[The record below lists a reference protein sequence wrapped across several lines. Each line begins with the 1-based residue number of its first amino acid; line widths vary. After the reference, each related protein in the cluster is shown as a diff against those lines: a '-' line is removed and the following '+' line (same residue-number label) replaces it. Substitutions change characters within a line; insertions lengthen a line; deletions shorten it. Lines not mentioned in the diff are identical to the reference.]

1 MILHFPKMLTRSC
14 ALLVV
19 LWACIAA
26 NTAVI
31 SAGDDLKGSVSLFS
45 GTDLSGWHSRDAG
58 IWRVEEGAITGGS
71 LSGYVKRNSY
81 LVTNEQYQNFDLT
94 LKIKLTGTEGFI
106 NSGIQVR
113 SQDAVEHEGM
123 VGYQVDVGDGWWGK
137 LYDEGRRDSVIS
149 LSAEMPAVQAVVKPN
164 GWNLYRIRCEN
175 GHLQSWINGV
185 AALDYREPLP
195 NIPQTGHIGIQIHS
209 GGKALVQVKDIHLT
223 KLQ

>member
-1 MILHFPKMLTRSC
+1 MTQRVYPALMRFLAILL
-14 ALLVV
+14 AL
-19 LWACIAA
+19 AAFIIA
-26 NTAVI
+26 N
-31 SAGDDLKGSVSLFS
+31 GSTVKATEQSIPLFS

-58 IWRVEEGAITGGS
+58 MWRVEEGAITGGS
-71 LSGYVKRNSY
+71 LTKYVKRNSF

-113 SQDAVEHEGM
+113 SQDASEHEGM
-123 VGYQVDVGDGWWGK
+123 VGYQVDVGNGWWGK
-137 LYDEGRRDSVIS
+137 LYDEGRRDAVIS
-149 LSAEMPAVQAVVKPN
+149 LSAEMPAVQDAVKPT

-185 AALDYREPLP
+185 AALDYKEKLP
-195 NIPQTGHIGIQIHS
+195 NIPQIGHIGIQIHS

-223 KLQ
+223 NLH